1 MGCKILVFAG
11 TTEGRE
17 VVFRLLEKNIQVKVS
32 VASEYGKLDLEN
44 LGEFGLLKNINDVLV
59 GKLDQFEI
67 YNLLKTG
74 EFRAV
79 VDATHPYAT
88 KVSENIFYAC
98 QKSSVPCFRVE
109 RKSPFSCD
117 LLTSWSRE
125 FNNLRELCNF
135 LAYNQE
141 PCYSIGNIFVSTGSK
156 EIDLFSIIP
165 NYKERIFARVLPS
178 VESIEKCRAAGLL
191 SHHIIAMQGPFSAQ
205 LNAALFREY
214 DIKILVT
221 KESGNA
227 GGFFEKLEAAKA
239 CNVISLLVKKPLEQ
253 NTESHSVDEVVELI
267 SNL

>member
-1 MGCKILVFAG
+1 M
-11 TTEGRE
+11 
-17 VVFRLLEKNIQVKVS
+17 
-32 VASEYGKLDLEN
+32 
-44 LGEFGLLKNINDVLV
+44 
-59 GKLDQFEI
+59 
-67 YNLLKTG
+67 
-74 EFRAV
+74 
-79 VDATHPYAT
+79 
-88 KVSENIFYAC
+88 
-98 QKSSVPCFRVE
+98 
-109 RKSPFSCD
+109 
-117 LLTSWSRE
+117 
-125 FNNLRELCNF
+125 
-135 LAYNQE
+135 
-141 PCYSIGNIFVSTGSK
+141 
-156 EIDLFSIIP
+156 
-165 NYKERIFARVLPS
+165 LPS